1 MKTLLSHPR
10 NFFGLLSL
18 FFVLS
23 TIPAQAQEGAKIKLE
38 SLDRLAARASEVV
51 NKEETTPDGG
61 GMVYVRSFEFK
72 QTGQYGE
79 SEVEEIRAQLRAP
92 GWSRFMR
99 VEDKDDPEGRETV
112 EIYVF
117 GKSKESDIYA
127 GMTIIVTEPKEL
139 TVVNIVGQGNVNQ
152 LMKQVKKNEAPD

>member
-23 TIPAQAQEGAKIKLE
+23 TISAQAQESARIKLE
-38 SLDRLAARASEVV
+38 SLDRLAPRASEVIT
-51 NKEETTPDGG
+51 KEEKTPDGS
-61 GMVYVRSFEFK
+61 GMVYVRGFEFK
-72 QTGQYGE
+72 QAGQYSE
-79 SEVEEIRAQLRAP
+79 AEVEEIRAQLRAP
-92 GWSRFMR
+92 GWSRFMK
-99 VEDKDDPEGRETV
+99 VEDKDDPEGLETV

-117 GKSKESDIYA
+117 GKSEGSDIYA

-152 LMKQVKKNEAPD
+152 LMKQVKKNGAPD